1 MKPPPMSPTRL
12 SPLSQ
17 ALSLLAAVLLC
28 AACTSAKVDD
38 TEAPAT
44 TKSKETREVT
54 KGGAGAKGGATAS
67 APLDKAAQEL
77 ANGIASYENGTYKA
91 SARQLQ
97 SALSMGLEA
106 PADQARAHKYLAFM
120 HCVSNQQKL
129 CREEFGKA
137 LEADP
142 GFDLTPAEAGHPLWG
157 PVFRKLKAPAKAK
170 AVRK

>member
-1 MKPPPMSPTRL
+1 MSPTPL
-12 SPLSQ
+12 SPLRQ
-17 ALSLLAAVLLC
+17 ALSLLALVMLC

-38 TEAPAT
+38 TEAPAAAKT
-44 TKSKETREVT
+44 KETRET
-54 KGGAGAKGGATAS
+54 AKSGAAAKSGATAS

-129 CREEFGKA
+129 CREEFRKA
-137 LEADP
+137 LDADP

-157 PVFRKLKAPAKAK
+157 SVFRKLKTPAKPK